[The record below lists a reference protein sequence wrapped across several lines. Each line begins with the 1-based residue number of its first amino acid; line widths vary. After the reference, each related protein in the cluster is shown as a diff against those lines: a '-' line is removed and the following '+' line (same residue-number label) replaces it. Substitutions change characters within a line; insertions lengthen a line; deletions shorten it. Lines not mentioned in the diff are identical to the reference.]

1 VRRVRLNGDI
11 VRKIIITAAGL
22 AIVGLSVG
30 ACSAAAHAASP
41 ASAMPAVTVTQTR
54 QAAPAASRSPN
65 ATSTSSVI
73 TAPTGSAPVL
83 HPGDTVLVNDFSQDG
98 SVATPESQTWKL
110 TSASYLT
117 ASQVTQYV
125 DEGELTQPKT
135 GDRYLGLGL
144 TIKYLDNAPG
154 NSNFTLNN
162 AQFGWATPAGNSGLT
177 SAQFPAD
184 GIYGSYFGG
193 MNSMRAGQS
202 TTGYVVFEV
211 PGTPVALVALSSDS
225 QATPLVIIDP
235 ERLISASVCSNTAKN
250 C

>member
-1 VRRVRLNGDI
+1 MNVKRTVII
-11 VRKIIITAAGL
+11 VAGL

-30 ACSAAAHAASP
+30 ACSSAAHAASP
-41 ASAMPAVTVTQTR
+41 ASAKPAVTVTQTR
-54 QAAPAASRSPN
+54 QAAPAASHSPS

-73 TAPTGSAPVL
+73 AAPIGSSPVL

-117 ASQVTQYV
+117 ASQVAQYV
-125 DEGELTQPKT
+125 DSGDLTQPKT
-135 GDRYLGLGL
+135 GDRYLVLGL
-144 TIKYLDNAPG
+144 TVKYLDNAPG
-154 NSNFTLNN
+154 NDNFTLNN
-162 AQFGWATPAGNSGLT
+162 AQFEWATPAGNSGLT
-177 SAQFPAD
+177 SARFPAG
-184 GIYGSYFGG
+184 GIYGSDFGG
-193 MNSMRAGQS
+193 INSMRAGQF
-202 TTGYVVFEV
+202 TTGYVVLEV
-211 PGTPVALVALSSDS
+211 PGTPAAIVALSSDS